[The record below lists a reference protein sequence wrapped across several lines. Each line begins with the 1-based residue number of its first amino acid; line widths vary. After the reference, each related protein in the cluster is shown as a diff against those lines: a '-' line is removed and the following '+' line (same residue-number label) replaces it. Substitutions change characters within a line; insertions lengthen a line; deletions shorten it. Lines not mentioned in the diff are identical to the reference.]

1 MALYLIY
8 TGKLTIKKMPQKQFF
23 FIITIAFFLSCEDK
37 PLLANEL
44 DLTGTA
50 YLPRDYNFNYPSSF
64 GKPILPA
71 DNPTTIDGV
80 KLGKKLFFDPILSRD
95 SSMSCGSCH
104 NQSIAFTDSKRFSIG
119 VDGKPGTRSSMSLV
133 NLMFTNR
140 GFFWDGRVKTLEE
153 QALVPIEDPVE
164 LHTTWPDVE
173 IKLRRNE
180 EYKVLF
186 RKAFGI
192 KIKDEITKELVVK
205 AIAQFER
212 TLISSNSKFD
222 RIQAGLAKYTDL
234 ELYGLSMFLDE
245 DPDVK
250 DAECGHCHNLPL
262 LTSDQFFNNGLDE
275 APNLTEFKDLGL
287 GGFTKKLIDNGKFKA
302 PSLRNILLSAPYMH
316 DSRFQNI
323 DEVIDHYSN
332 GGKRAPNKDPLIY
345 PLKFSLYE
353 RAALKAFLGTLTDST
368 FIVDPAFKP

>member
-1 MALYLIY
+1 MIS
-8 TGKLTIKKMPQKQFF
+8 
-23 FIITIAFFLSCEDK
+23 IAFLFSCEDK
-37 PLLANEL
+37 PLPLDEL
-44 DLTGTA
+44 DLTNIA
-50 YLPRDYNFNYPSSF
+50 YLPRDFNFNYPSTF
-64 GKPILPA
+64 GKPILPP
-71 DNPTTIDGV
+71 DNPTTQAGV
-80 KLGKKLFFDPILSRD
+80 ALGKKLFFDPILSRD

-104 NQSIAFTDSKRFSIG
+104 NQAIGFTDSNKFSVG
-119 VDGKPGTRSSMSLV
+119 VDGKPGTRSSMALV
-133 NLMFTNR
+133 NMMFTNR

-153 QALVPIEDPVE
+153 QALIPIEDPIE
-164 LHTTWPDVE
+164 LHSTWPDVE
-173 IKLRRNE
+173 MKLRRSGD
-180 EYKVLF
+180 YQVLF

-192 KIKDEITKELVVK
+192 KTKVEITRDLAVK

-222 RIQAGLAKYTDL
+222 KIQAGLAKYTDL

-302 PSLRNILLSAPYMH
+302 PTLRNILITAPYMH
-316 DSRFQNI
+316 DSRFETI
-323 DEVIDHYSN
+323 DQVLDHYSN
-332 GGKRAPNKDPLIY
+332 GGKRSPNKDPLLY
-345 PLKFSLYE
+345 PLRFTPFE

-368 FIVDPAFKP
+368 FISNPAFKQ